1 MTTSR
6 LFKLL
11 LLLALLASSG
21 AILQW
26 YETGDPPDPL
36 FSRFAVAFAVASLI
50 VGLVGAETRPRL
62 MLRFLAALFTLL
74 GVIAFAADYSLI
86 RGRGSPDKAFT
97 LLDHLNSFAPT
108 LVIALENSLRHSLGD
123 WAWDPLLTAILNRP
137 AYLVFFL
144 LAIAAGLAGRPR
156 RPVRIFVN

>member
-11 LLLALLASSG
+11 VLLAVLAS
-21 AILQW
+21 AATILQW
-26 YETGDPPDPL
+26 YETGERPDTM
-36 FSRFAVAFAVASLI
+36 FSHLAVVLAVAALI
-50 VGLVGAETRPRL
+50 VGLIGTETRPRL

-86 RGRGSPDKAFT
+86 RGNASGKAFT
-97 LLDHLNSFAPT
+97 LLDHLNSFAPS
-108 LVIALENSLRHSLGD
+108 LVMALENALRHTLGD

-137 AYLVFFL
+137 AYLIFFL
-144 LAIAAGLAGRPR
+144 LAISAGIAGRPR